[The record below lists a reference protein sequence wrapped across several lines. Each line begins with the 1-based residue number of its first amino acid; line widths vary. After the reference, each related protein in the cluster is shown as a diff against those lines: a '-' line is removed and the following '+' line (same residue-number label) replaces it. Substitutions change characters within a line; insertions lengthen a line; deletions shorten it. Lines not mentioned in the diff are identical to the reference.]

1 MRFWDASA
9 LVPLLVPEAGSST
22 RAAQLRADSH
32 VAVWW
37 GTLVEGE
44 SALQRR
50 VRDGTLTPELA
61 RSARTRLAE
70 ISSHWH
76 EVPPSPALRTLA
88 VRLLRTH
95 PLRAADALQ
104 LAAALSLGAALRRQL
119 GFVCADDRLAAA
131 AETEGLPV
139 IR

>member
-1 MRFWDASA
+1 
-9 LVPLLVPEAGSST
+9 
-22 RAAQLRADSH
+22 
-32 VAVWW
+32 
-37 GTLVEGE
+37 
-44 SALQRR
+44 
-50 VRDGTLTPELA
+50 
-61 RSARTRLAE
+61 LAE